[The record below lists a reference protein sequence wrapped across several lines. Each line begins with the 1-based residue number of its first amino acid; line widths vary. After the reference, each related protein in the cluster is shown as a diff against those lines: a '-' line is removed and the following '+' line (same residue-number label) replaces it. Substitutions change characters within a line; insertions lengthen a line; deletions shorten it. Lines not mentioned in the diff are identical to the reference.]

1 MSFTISDFETR
12 LVSKM
17 HSIEST
23 QIADIFGLI
32 TEAAGNVLLEMD
44 PRETKRITQID
55 NALYDNVYSYVLPTD
70 LKGDA
75 IVDIRPQKPRSI
87 ADNLNPVYARDFN
100 RFREGFNVQDNAG
113 VRTINISGVG
123 LSSPTLLHDCES
135 LTSNGI
141 WSTGGSANSL
151 SIDTLNKIQ
160 GNGSIK
166 FNIGAVG
173 TTAHIENF
181 LMTAV
186 DLSLVKNAGSMFVWV
201 YIPSIT
207 AISAVT
213 FQWGSSIVDYYTV
226 TVTASHDNTAFVVG
240 WNLLRFPWID
250 LTPVGTPDDT
260 AIDFARL
267 YMTHDGNGVSSCRID
282 NIVAVIGSIY
292 EIEYYSKCLFRNSSG
307 TWLDKPTALTDLVN
321 LDIDSFNVLLYEA
334 AYLLAQELQ
343 KKESA
348 FDVDYWERKKK
359 EVWDRYK
366 RLNKS
371 QRLKPK
377 STYYKQAN
385 TNIRRR

>member
-44 PRETKRITQID
+44 PRETKRIVQID
-55 NALYDNVYSYVLPTD
+55 NALYDSVYSYVLPSD

-75 IVDIRPQKPRSI
+75 VIDIRPQKPRSLV
-87 ADNLNPVYARDFN
+87 DNLNPVYSRDFN
-100 RFREGFNVQDNAG
+100 RFHDGFSIQDNTG

-123 LSSPTLLHDCES
+123 LTPAVLLHDCDS
-135 LTSNGI
+135 LTANGI

-151 SIDTLNKIQ
+151 EIDTLNKIQ

-173 TTAHIENF
+173 TTAYIENF
-181 LMTAV
+181 LMTSV
-186 DLSLVKNAGSMFVWV
+186 DLSAVKNAGSMFVWV
-201 YIPSIT
+201 YIPSTT
-207 AISAVT
+207 AISAIT
-213 FQWGSSIVDYYTV
+213 FQWGSGIVDYYTV
-226 TVTASHDNTAFVVG
+226 TVTASHDNTAFVSG
-240 WNLLRFPWID
+240 WNLLRFPWIN
-250 LTPVGTPDDT
+250 LTPVGTPVDT

-267 YMTHDGNGVSSCRID
+267 YMTHDGLGVSSCRMDSI
-282 NIVAVIGSIY
+282 IAVVGSIY
-292 EIEYYSKCLFRNSSG
+292 EIEYYSKCLFRNASG
-307 TWLDKPTALTDLVN
+307 AWIDKPTALTDLVN

-343 KKESA
+343 KKDSA
-348 FDVDYWERKKK
+348 FDVDYWDRKKK

-366 RLNKS
+366 RANKS

-377 STYYKQAN
+377 STYYREAN
-385 TNIRRR
+385 TKLRRR